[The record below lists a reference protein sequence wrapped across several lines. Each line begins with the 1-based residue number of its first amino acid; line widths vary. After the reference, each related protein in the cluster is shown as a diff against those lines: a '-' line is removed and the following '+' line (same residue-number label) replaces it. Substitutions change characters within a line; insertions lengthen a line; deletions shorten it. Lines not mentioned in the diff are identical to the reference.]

1 MVVSLLEDSVPT
13 KVLASLSRNNV
24 PQSNNEDDVF
34 PLQSLD
40 ILLKVPPNNAAPTD
54 VYRLHVEGYKKGEG
68 KDALVYFEIFIFKQI
83 KNQERTFFRNRS
95 PNIELGL
102 DYT

>member
-24 PQSNNEDDVF
+24 PLSNNEDDVY

-40 ILLKVPPNNAAPTD
+40 ILLKVTLFLIHLNA
-54 VYRLHVEGYKKGEG
+54 G
-68 KDALVYFEIFIFKQI
+68 ALI
-83 KNQERTFFRNRS
+83 RSLSTFGTFWNDS
-95 PNIELGL
+95 
-102 DYT
+102 